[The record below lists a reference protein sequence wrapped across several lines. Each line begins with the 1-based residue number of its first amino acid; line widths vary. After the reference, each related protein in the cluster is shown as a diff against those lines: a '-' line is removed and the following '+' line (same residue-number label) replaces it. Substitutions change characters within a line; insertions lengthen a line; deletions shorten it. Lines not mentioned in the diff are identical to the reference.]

1 MTAGAILA
9 IDQGTTNTKA
19 LLIAPTGEILA
30 RASRPTEVS
39 YPRPGWAEQSAA
51 DIWNSVAA
59 VVAEVVAEVVAA
71 GHPVAGVGISN
82 QRESAVLWDAAT
94 GQALGPCILW
104 QCGRS
109 APRCEALKAEGYEPD
124 VVARTGLT
132 LNPMF
137 SAGKLAWLLDQD
149 AGLRDRADRGEVK
162 AGTVDS
168 WLLWNL
174 TGGAGHATDHSNASR
189 TQLMNLETLAWDPEM
204 ARLFDVPLAVLPE
217 ILPSDGLFGETAAG
231 RTALPAGVPI
241 HAVMGDSHAALY
253 GHGIDGPGRIKATCG
268 TGSSLMT
275 VTDARVWSA
284 HGLSS
289 TIAWSRESGALHAL
303 EGNISVSGHTA
314 AFVTRLLG
322 LADEAALTDLATSV
336 PDSGGVC
343 VVPALA
349 GLGAPHWNDE
359 ARGLISG
366 LDLGTTPAHL
376 ARAALEAIAL
386 QIHDVFMAMEAD
398 LHATL
403 PELNVDG
410 GASRNDVLMQLL
422 ADLIDRPVRR
432 TDAAE
437 VSALGA
443 ARLAARGL
451 GFDLAA
457 SDGEGRVF
465 TPAMPAVVREEILA
479 RWREALRRAML

>member
-1 MTAGAILA
+1 VSPGAILA

-19 LLIAPTGEILA
+19 LLVAPDGRILA
-30 RASRPTEVS
+30 QASRPTAVS
-39 YPRPGWAEQSAA
+39 YPRPGWAEQSAR
-51 DIWNSVAA
+51 DIWTSVAA
-59 VVAEVVAEVVAA
+59 VIEEVVAA
-71 GHPVAGVGISN
+71 GHPIAGLGISN
-82 QRESAVLWDAAT
+82 QRESAVLWDASI
-94 GQALGPCILW
+94 GDPLGPCILW

-109 APRCEALKAEGYEPD
+109 ATRCEALKAEGHEPD

-137 SAGKLAWLLDQD
+137 SAGKLAWLLDRD
-149 AGLRDRADRGEVK
+149 PDLRERAERGEVK

-168 WLLWNL
+168 WLLWKL
-174 TGGAGHATDHSNASR
+174 TRGRRHATDHSNASR
-189 TQLMNLETLAWDPEM
+189 TQLMNLETLAWDPDM
-204 ARLFDVPLAVLPE
+204 ARLFDVPPAILPE
-217 ILPSDGLFGETAAG
+217 ILPSDSLFGETAAG
-231 RTALPAGVPI
+231 ATALPAGLPI
-241 HAVMGDSHAALY
+241 HAILGDSHAALY

-289 TIAWSRESGALHAL
+289 TIAWSQASGALHAL

-314 AFVTRLLG
+314 AFTAQLLG
-322 LADEAALTDLATSV
+322 LKDEAALTALAASV

-343 VVPALA
+343 LVPALA

-359 ARGLISG
+359 ARGLVSG
-366 LDLGTTPAHL
+366 MNLGTTPAHV
-376 ARAALEAIAL
+376 ARAALEAVAL
-386 QIHDVFMAMEAD
+386 QIHDVFMAMQAD
-398 LHATL
+398 LHGVL

-410 GASRNDVLMQLL
+410 GASRNDLLMQLL

-451 GFDLAA
+451 GFDLTL
-457 SDGEGRVF
+457 SDGVGRTF
-465 TPAMPAVVREEILA
+465 TPAMTSEVRQNILA
-479 RWREALRRAML
+479 RWRDALRRAML

>member
-1 MTAGAILA
+1 MSAGAILA

-19 LLIAPTGEILA
+19 LLIAPDGQVLA
-30 RASRPTEVS
+30 RASRPTEVR
-39 YPRPGWAEQSAA
+39 YPQPGWAEQSAA
-51 DIWNSVAA
+51 DIWAS
-59 VVAEVVAEVVAA
+59 VVAVIDEVVAS
-71 GHPVAGVGISN
+71 GHAVAGIGVSN
-82 QRESAVLWDAAT
+82 QRESAILWDAVS
-94 GQALGPCILW
+94 GQPLGPCILW

-124 VVARTGLT
+124 VIARTGLT

-149 AGLRDRADRGEVK
+149 PGLRDRARRGEVK
-162 AGTVDS
+162 AGTVDA
-168 WLLWNL
+168 WLLWKL
-174 TGGAGHATDHSNASR
+174 TGGRRHATDHSNASR
-189 TQLMNLETLAWDPEM
+189 TQLMNLETLAWDPET

-217 ILPSDGLFGETAAG
+217 ILPSDSLFGATAAG
-231 RTALPAGVPI
+231 VTALPAGVPI

-289 TIAWSRESGALHAL
+289 TIAWSQGSGALHAL

-314 AFVTRLLG
+314 AFVSRLLG
-322 LADEAALTDLATSV
+322 LKDEAALTALAASV
-336 PDSGGVC
+336 ADSGGVC

-366 LDLGTTPAHL
+366 MSLGTSPAHV

-386 QIHDVFMAMEAD
+386 QIHDVFMAMRAD
-398 LHATL
+398 LHGDL

-410 GASRNDVLMQLL
+410 GASRNDLLMQIL

-432 TDAAE
+432 ADAAE

-443 ARLAARGL
+443 ARLAAKGL
-451 GFDLAA
+451 GFELHMTG
-457 SDGEGRVF
+457 SDDRVF
-465 TPAMPAVVREEILA
+465 TPAMPEHVRAELLA
-479 RWREALRRAML
+479 RWRDALRRAML

>member
-1 MTAGAILA
+1 MTSGAILA

-30 RASRPTEVS
+30 RASRPTDVS
-39 YPRPGWAEQSAA
+39 YPRPGWAEQSAS
-51 DIWNSVAA
+51 DLWNSVVA
-59 VVAEVVAEVVAA
+59 VIAEIVATGHAIA
-71 GHPVAGVGISN
+71 GIGISN
-82 QRESAVLWDAAT
+82 QRESAILWDAAT
-94 GQALGPCILW
+94 GQPLGPCILW
-104 QCGRS
+104 QCSRS
-109 APRCEALKAEGYEPD
+109 AARCEVLKTEGREPD

-149 AGLRDRADRGEVK
+149 LGLRERAERGEIK
-162 AGTVDS
+162 GGTVDS

-174 TGGAGHATDHSNASR
+174 TGGARHATDHSNASR
-189 TQLMNLETLAWDPEM
+189 TQLMNLDTLAWDRDM
-204 ARLFDVPLAVLPE
+204 ARLFDVPLAVLPR
-217 ILPSDGLFGETAAG
+217 ILPSDSLFGHTVAG
-231 RTALPAGVPI
+231 CTALPAGVPI
-241 HAVMGDSHAALY
+241 QAVMGDSHAALY

-275 VTDARVWSA
+275 VTKARVWSA
-284 HGLSS
+284 QGLSS
-289 TIAWSRESGALHAL
+289 TIAWSQASGALHAL

-322 LADEAALTDLATSV
+322 LKDEAALTELATSV

-343 VVPALA
+343 LVPALA
-349 GLGAPHWNDE
+349 GLGAPHWNDA

-366 LDLGTTPAHL
+366 MSLGTTPAHL

-386 QIHDVFMAMEAD
+386 QIHDVFMAMQAD
-398 LHATL
+398 LHGVL
-403 PELNVDG
+403 PALNVDG

-432 TDAAE
+432 TGSAE
-437 VSALGA
+437 VSALGV
-443 ARLAARGL
+443 ARLAAKSLGL
-451 GFDLAA
+451 NLATA
-457 SDGEGRVF
+457 DGEGRVF
-465 TPAMPAVVREEILA
+465 HPAMPPQVRDDILA
-479 RWREALRRAML
+479 RWRDALRRATL

>member
-1 MTAGAILA
+1 MPGPILA

-19 LLIAPTGEILA
+19 LLVAPSGEILA
-30 RASRPTEVS
+30 QASRPTGVS
-39 YPRPGWAEQSAA
+39 YPRPGWAEQSAR
-51 DIWNSVAA
+51 DIWASVVAVIAEVAA
-59 VVAEVVAEVVAA
+59 TGHVVA
-71 GHPVAGVGISN
+71 GIGLSN
-82 QRESAVLWDAAT
+82 QRESALLWDAAS
-94 GQALGPCILW
+94 GEPLGPCILW

-109 APRCEALKAEGYEPD
+109 APRCEALKAEGREPE
-124 VVARTGLT
+124 VVARTGLP

-137 SAGKLAWLLDQD
+137 SAGKLAWLLDQAPD
-149 AGLRDRADRGEVK
+149 LRGRAGRGEVK

-168 WLLWNL
+168 WLLWKL
-174 TGGAGHATDHSNASR
+174 TGGRRHATEHGNASR

-204 ARLFDVPLAVLPE
+204 ARLFDVPLAVLPR
-217 ILPSDGLFGETAAG
+217 ILASDSLFGETAAG
-231 RTALPAGVPI
+231 ATALPAGVPI
-241 HAVMGDSHAALY
+241 HAMLGDSHAALY
-253 GHGIDGPGRIKATCG
+253 GHGVDGPGRIKATCG

-275 VTDARVWSA
+275 VTDARIRSA

-289 TIAWSRESGALHAL
+289 TIAWSRASGALHAL

-314 AFVTRLLG
+314 AFVAQLLG
-322 LADEAALTDLATSV
+322 LPDEAALTALAASV

-349 GLGAPHWNDE
+349 GLGAPHWNDT
-359 ARGLISG
+359 ARGLVSG
-366 LDLGTTPAHL
+366 LSLGATPAHV

-386 QIHDVFMAMEAD
+386 QIHDVFMAMQAD
-398 LHATL
+398 LEAAL
-403 PELNVDG
+403 PELDVDG
-410 GASRNDVLMQLL
+410 GASRNDLLMQLL

-451 GFDLAA
+451 GFDLAP
-457 SDGEGRVF
+457 SGRQGRTF
-465 TPAMPAVVREEILA
+465 TPAMPPKVREGILA
-479 RWREALRRAML
+479 RWRDALRRAML

>member
-1 MTAGAILA
+1 MSAGAILA

-19 LLIAPTGEILA
+19 LLIAPDGQILA
-30 RASRPTEVS
+30 RASRPTDVR
-39 YPRPGWAEQSAA
+39 YPQSGWAEQSAA
-51 DIWNSVAA
+51 DIWAS
-59 VVAEVVAEVVAA
+59 VVAVIDEVVAT
-71 GHPVAGVGISN
+71 GHPVAGIGVSN
-82 QRESAVLWDAAT
+82 QRESAILWDAVS
-94 GQALGPCILW
+94 GQPLGPCILW

-124 VVARTGLT
+124 VIARTGLT

-149 AGLRDRADRGEVK
+149 PGLRDRALRGEVK

-174 TGGAGHATDHSNASR
+174 TGGQQHATDHSNASR
-189 TQLMNLETLAWDPEM
+189 TQLMNLETLAWDPET

-217 ILPSDGLFGETAAG
+217 ILPSDSLFGATAAG
-231 RTALPAGVPI
+231 VTALPAGVPI

-289 TIAWSRESGALHAL
+289 TIAWSQGSGALHAL

-314 AFVTRLLG
+314 AFVSRLLG
-322 LADEAALTDLATSV
+322 LKDEAALTALAATV
-336 PDSGGVC
+336 ADSGGVC

-366 LDLGTTPAHL
+366 MSLGTSPAHV

-386 QIHDVFMAMEAD
+386 QIHDVFMAMRAD
-398 LHATL
+398 LHGDL

-410 GASRNDVLMQLL
+410 GASRNDLLMQIL

-432 TDAAE
+432 ADAAE

-443 ARLAARGL
+443 ARLAAKGL
-451 GFDLAA
+451 GFELHMTG
-457 SDGEGRVF
+457 SDDRVF
-465 TPAMPAVVREEILA
+465 TPAMPEDVRAELLA
-479 RWREALRRAML
+479 RWRDALRRATL

>member
-1 MTAGAILA
+1 MAKTTGGAILA
-9 IDQGTTNTKA
+9 IDQGTSNTKA
-19 LLIAPTGEILA
+19 LLVAPDGRVLA
-30 RASRPTEVS
+30 QASRPTQVA
-39 YPRPGWAEQSAA
+39 YPRPGWAEQSAQ
-51 DIWNSVAA
+51 DIWTSVAA
-59 VVAEVVAEVVAA
+59 VIEAVVAG
-71 GHPVAGVGISN
+71 GHAVAGIGLSN
-82 QRESAVLWDAAT
+82 QRESVVLWDART
-94 GQALGPCILW
+94 GQPLGPCILW

-109 APRCEALKAEGYEPD
+109 AARCEALKAGGYEPD

-137 SAGKLAWLLDQD
+137 SAGKLAWLLDQEP
-149 AGLRDRADRGEVK
+149 GLRERAERGEVK

-168 WLLWNL
+168 WLLWKL
-174 TGGAGHATDHSNASR
+174 TGGQVHATDHSNASR
-189 TQLMNLETLAWDPEM
+189 TQLMNLEALAWDTEM
-204 ARLFDVPLAVLPE
+204 ARLFDLPPAVLPR
-217 ILPSDGLFGETAAG
+217 ILPSDSLFGETAVGA
-231 RTALPAGVPI
+231 TALPAGVPI

-289 TIAWSRESGALHAL
+289 TIAWSQASGALHAL
-303 EGNISVSGHTA
+303 EGNISVSGHTV
-314 AFVTRLLG
+314 AFVTQLLG
-322 LADEAALTDLATSV
+322 LEDEAALTALAASV

-343 VVPALA
+343 IVPALA
-349 GLGAPHWNDE
+349 GLGAPHWNEE

-366 LDLGTTPAHL
+366 MDLGTTPAHL
-376 ARAALEAIAL
+376 ARAALEAVAL
-386 QIHDVFMAMEAD
+386 QIHDVFTAMQAD
-398 LHATL
+398 LHGAL

-410 GASRNDVLMQLL
+410 GASRNDLLMQLL

-451 GFDLAA
+451 GFELAIR
-457 SDGEGRVF
+457 DGEGRTF
-465 TPAMPAVVREEILA
+465 TPAMAPEVREAILA
-479 RWREALRRAML
+479 RWRDALRRAML

>member
-1 MTAGAILA
+1 VSAGAILA
-9 IDQGTTNTKA
+9 IDQGTTNTKT
-19 LLIAPTGEILA
+19 LLIAPDGQVLA
-30 RASRPTEVS
+30 RASRPTEVR
-39 YPRPGWAEQSAA
+39 YPQPGWAEQSAA
-51 DIWNSVAA
+51 DIWAS
-59 VVAEVVAEVVAA
+59 VVAVIDEVLAT
-71 GHPVAGVGISN
+71 GHPVAGIGVSN
-82 QRESAVLWDAAT
+82 QRESAILWDAVS
-94 GQALGPCILW
+94 GQPLGPCILW

-124 VVARTGLT
+124 VIARTGLT

-149 AGLRDRADRGEVK
+149 PGLRDRALRGEVK

-174 TGGAGHATDHSNASR
+174 TGGQQHATDHSNASR
-189 TQLMNLETLAWDPEM
+189 TQLMNLETLAWDPET
-204 ARLFDVPLAVLPE
+204 ARLFDVPLAILPE
-217 ILPSDGLFGETAAG
+217 ILPSDSLFGATAAG
-231 RTALPAGVPI
+231 VTALPAGVPI

-289 TIAWSRESGALHAL
+289 TIAWSQASGALHAL

-314 AFVTRLLG
+314 AFVSRLLG
-322 LADEAALTDLATSV
+322 LKDEAALTTLAATV
-336 PDSGGVC
+336 ADSGGVC

-366 LDLGTTPAHL
+366 MSLGTSPAHV

-386 QIHDVFMAMEAD
+386 QIHDVFMAMRAD
-398 LHATL
+398 LHGDL

-410 GASRNDVLMQLL
+410 GASRNDLLMQIL

-432 TDAAE
+432 ADAAE

-443 ARLAARGL
+443 ARLAAKGL
-451 GFDLAA
+451 GFELHMTG
-457 SDGEGRVF
+457 SDDRVF
-465 TPAMPAVVREEILA
+465 TPAMPEHVRAELLA
-479 RWREALRRAML
+479 RWRDALRRATL

>member
-1 MTAGAILA
+1 VSAGAILA

-19 LLIAPTGEILA
+19 LLIAPDGQILA
-30 RASRPTEVS
+30 RASRPTDVR
-39 YPRPGWAEQSAA
+39 YPQSGWAEQSAA
-51 DIWNSVAA
+51 DIWAS
-59 VVAEVVAEVVAA
+59 VVAVIDEVVAT
-71 GHPVAGVGISN
+71 GHPVAGIGVSN
-82 QRESAVLWDAAT
+82 QRESAILWDAVS
-94 GQALGPCILW
+94 GQPLGPCILW

-124 VVARTGLT
+124 VIARTGLT

-149 AGLRDRADRGEVK
+149 PGLRDRALRGEVK

-174 TGGAGHATDHSNASR
+174 TGGQQHATDHSNASR
-189 TQLMNLETLAWDPEM
+189 TQLMNLETLAWDPET

-217 ILPSDGLFGETAAG
+217 ILPSDSLFGATAAG
-231 RTALPAGVPI
+231 VTALPAGVPI

-289 TIAWSRESGALHAL
+289 TIAWSQGSGALHAL

-314 AFVTRLLG
+314 AFVSRLLG
-322 LADEAALTDLATSV
+322 LKDEAALTALAATV
-336 PDSGGVC
+336 ADSGGVC

-366 LDLGTTPAHL
+366 MSLGTSPAHV

-386 QIHDVFMAMEAD
+386 QIHDVFMAMRAD
-398 LHATL
+398 LHGDL

-410 GASRNDVLMQLL
+410 GASRNDLLMQIL

-432 TDAAE
+432 ADAAE

-443 ARLAARGL
+443 ARLAAKGL
-451 GFDLAA
+451 GFELHMTG
-457 SDGEGRVF
+457 SDDRVF
-465 TPAMPAVVREEILA
+465 TPAMPEDVRAELLA
-479 RWREALRRAML
+479 RWRDALRRATL

>member
-1 MTAGAILA
+1 VSPGAILA

-19 LLIAPTGEILA
+19 LLVAADGRILA
-30 RASRPTEVS
+30 QASRPTQVS
-39 YPRPGWAEQSAA
+39 YPRPGWAEQSAR
-51 DIWNSVAA
+51 DIWSSV
-59 VVAEVVAEVVAA
+59 VGVIDEIVAA
-71 GHPVAGVGISN
+71 GHPIAGLGISN
-82 QRESAVLWDAAT
+82 QRESAVLWDAST
-94 GQALGPCILW
+94 GEPLGPCILW

-109 APRCEALKAEGYEPD
+109 ATRCEALKAEGYEPD

-149 AGLRDRADRGEVK
+149 PAFRQRAERGEVM

-168 WLLWNL
+168 WLLWKL
-174 TGGAGHATDHSNASR
+174 TGGARHATDHSNASR

-204 ARLFDVPLAVLPE
+204 ARLFDVPPAVLPQ
-217 ILPSDGLFGETAAG
+217 ILPSDSLFGETAAG
-231 RTALPAGVPI
+231 ATALPAGVPI
-241 HAVMGDSHAALY
+241 HAILGDSHAALY

-289 TIAWSRESGALHAL
+289 TIAWSQASGALHAL

-314 AFVTRLLG
+314 AFVTQLLG
-322 LADEAALTDLATSV
+322 LKDEAALTALAASV
-336 PDSGGVC
+336 ADSGGVC

-359 ARGLISG
+359 ARGLVSG
-366 LDLGTTPAHL
+366 MNLGTTPAHV

-386 QIHDVFMAMEAD
+386 QIHDVFMAMQAD
-398 LHATL
+398 LHGVL

-410 GASRNDVLMQLL
+410 GASRNDLLMQLL

-432 TDAAE
+432 TGAAE

-451 GFDLAA
+451 GFDLAV
-457 SDGEGRVF
+457 SEGEGRTF
-465 TPAMPAVVREEILA
+465 TPAMPPEVRQDILA
-479 RWREALRRAML
+479 RWRDALRRAML

>member
-1 MTAGAILA
+1 VSPGAILA

-19 LLIAPTGEILA
+19 LLVAPDGRILA
-30 RASRPTEVS
+30 QASRPTHVS
-39 YPRPGWAEQSAA
+39 YPRPGWAEQSAR
-51 DIWNSVAA
+51 DIWSSVAA
-59 VVAEVVAEVVAA
+59 VIQQVVAV
-71 GHPVAGVGISN
+71 GHPIAGLGISN
-82 QRESAVLWDAAT
+82 QRESAVLWDAST
-94 GQALGPCILW
+94 SEPLGPCILW

-109 APRCEALKAEGYEPD
+109 ATRCDALKAEGREPD

-149 AGLRDRADRGEVK
+149 PILRQRAERGEVK

-168 WLLWNL
+168 WLLWKL
-174 TGGAGHATDHSNASR
+174 TEGARHTTDHSNASR
-189 TQLMNLETLAWDPEM
+189 TQLMSLETLAWDQDM
-204 ARLFDVPLAVLPE
+204 TRLFDVPAAVLPE
-217 ILPSDGLFGETAAG
+217 ILPSDSLFGETAAG
-231 RTALPAGVPI
+231 ATALPAGVPI
-241 HAVMGDSHAALY
+241 HAILGDSHAALY
-253 GHGIDGPGRIKATCG
+253 GHGINGPGRIKATCG

-289 TIAWSRESGALHAL
+289 TIAWSQASGALHAL

-314 AFVTRLLG
+314 AFVTQLLG
-322 LADEAALTDLATSV
+322 LKDEAALTALAASV

-359 ARGLISG
+359 ARGLVSG
-366 LDLGTTPAHL
+366 MNLGTTPAHV

-386 QIHDVFMAMEAD
+386 QIHDVFMAMQAD
-398 LHATL
+398 LHGVL

-410 GASRNDVLMQLL
+410 GASRNDLLMQLL

-451 GFDLAA
+451 GFDLAI
-457 SDGEGRVF
+457 SDGEGRTF
-465 TPAMPAVVREEILA
+465 TPAMRPEVRQDILA
-479 RWREALRRAML
+479 RWRDALRRAML

>member
-1 MTAGAILA
+1 
-9 IDQGTTNTKA
+9 
-19 LLIAPTGEILA
+19 
-30 RASRPTEVS
+30 
-39 YPRPGWAEQSAA
+39 
-51 DIWNSVAA
+51 
-59 VVAEVVAEVVAA
+59 
-71 GHPVAGVGISN
+71 
-82 QRESAVLWDAAT
+82 
-94 GQALGPCILW
+94 
-104 QCGRS
+104 
-109 APRCEALKAEGYEPD
+109 LKAEGHEPD

-149 AGLRDRADRGEVK
+149 PALRERAERGEVK

-168 WLLWNL
+168 WLLWQL
-174 TGGAGHATDHSNASR
+174 TGGARHATDHSNASR
-189 TQLMNLETLAWDPEM
+189 TQLMNLKTLAWDPDM
-204 ARLFDVPLAVLPE
+204 ARLFDVPPAILPE
-217 ILPSDGLFGETAAG
+217 ILPSDSPFGETAAG
-231 RTALPAGVPI
+231 ATALPAGLPI
-241 HAVMGDSHAALY
+241 HAILGDSHAALY

-289 TIAWSRESGALHAL
+289 TIAWSQASGALHAL

-314 AFVTRLLG
+314 AFVTQLLG
-322 LADEAALTDLATSV
+322 LKDEAALTALAASV

-343 VVPALA
+343 LVPALA

-359 ARGLISG
+359 ARGLVSG
-366 LDLGTTPAHL
+366 MNLGTTPAHV
-376 ARAALEAIAL
+376 ARAALEAVAL
-386 QIHDVFMAMEAD
+386 QIHDVFMAMQAD
-398 LHATL
+398 LHGVL

-410 GASRNDVLMQLL
+410 GASRNDLLMQLL

-451 GFDLAA
+451 GFDLAL
-457 SDGEGRVF
+457 SDGVGRTF
-465 TPAMPAVVREEILA
+465 TPAMPSEVRQNILA
-479 RWREALRRAML
+479 RWRDALRRAML

>member
-1 MTAGAILA
+1 VSAGAILA

-19 LLIAPTGEILA
+19 LLIAPDGQVLA
-30 RASRPTEVS
+30 RASRPTEVR
-39 YPRPGWAEQSAA
+39 YPQPGWAEQSAA
-51 DIWNSVAA
+51 DIWAS
-59 VVAEVVAEVVAA
+59 VVAVIDEVVAS
-71 GHPVAGVGISN
+71 GHAVAGIGVSN
-82 QRESAVLWDAAT
+82 QRESAILWDAAS
-94 GQALGPCILW
+94 GQPLGPCILW

-124 VVARTGLT
+124 VIARTGLT

-149 AGLRDRADRGEVK
+149 PGLRDRARRGEVK
-162 AGTVDS
+162 AGTVDA
-168 WLLWNL
+168 WLLWKL
-174 TGGAGHATDHSNASR
+174 TGGRRHATDHSNASR
-189 TQLMNLETLAWDPEM
+189 TQLMNLETLAWDPET

-217 ILPSDGLFGETAAG
+217 ILPSDSLFGATAAG
-231 RTALPAGVPI
+231 VTALPAGVPI

-289 TIAWSRESGALHAL
+289 TIAWSQGSGALHAL

-314 AFVTRLLG
+314 AFVSRLLG
-322 LADEAALTDLATSV
+322 LKDEAALTALAASV
-336 PDSGGVC
+336 ADSGGVC

-366 LDLGTTPAHL
+366 MSLGTSPAHV

-386 QIHDVFMAMEAD
+386 QIHDVFMAMRAD
-398 LHATL
+398 LHGDL

-410 GASRNDVLMQLL
+410 GASRNDLLMQIL

-443 ARLAARGL
+443 ARLAAKGL
-451 GFDLAA
+451 GFELHMTG
-457 SDGEGRVF
+457 SDDRVF
-465 TPAMPAVVREEILA
+465 TPAMPEDVRAELLA
-479 RWREALRRAML
+479 RWRDALRRATL